1 MHLER
6 NTIRAL
12 FAVLVPWWLAWL
24 GTSSH
29 LGVKVW
35 GQEPTEVVERLQ
47 TARKLLAE
55 ELVSALAIGR
65 LRQQTLRDSKPVV
78 VEHDVQIFFDAPKFR
93 VHVIDISPETAAAA
107 DVGPG
112 RPQAARPAAEDLNR
126 FEQQPGNDDDEDEV
140 EAEHDLRNHENGEV
154 RAAAGFV
161 QAAGELRNTRRSS
174 NSQIFTERLVIFDGD
189 VVYSVVSSNGR
200 HRGKIF
206 FDFQQQH
213 VLRSTGYPYV
223 PPLQLWQAGIS
234 AQLDPQK
241 VQIQKLNQRGQI
253 LSEVNAAY
261 TTKYYFFDEFDYDL
275 RRVIFTVPKA
285 KLPFREI
292 SLRWGESHGVR
303 YVSRYASK
311 DRYLSDN
318 PNAPPV
324 DSRNIEIEF
333 SRFEADANIADE
345 VFTLR
350 SLNLPVNTPF
360 DDHRSNVGGQPKQ
373 LKWNGQTLVDVAE

>member
-1 MHLER
+1 MQQER
-6 NTIRAL
+6 NSFRAL
-12 FAVLVPWWLAWL
+12 FAVLAPCWLIWL
-24 GTSSH
+24 SASTDSGAKT
-29 LGVKVW
+29 W

-55 ELVSALAIGR
+55 ELVSALAVGR
-65 LRQQTLRDSKPVV
+65 LRQQTLKDSKAVV

-93 VHVIDISPETAAAA
+93 VHVLDISP
-107 DVGPG
+107 PH
-112 RPQAARPAAEDLNR
+112 
-126 FEQQPGNDDDEDEV
+126 
-140 EAEHDLRNHENGEV
+140 AEHDVRNQESLDD
-154 RAAAGFV
+154 AAEGRV
-161 QAAGELRNTRRSS
+161 GDVVGELRNTRRSS
-174 NSQIFTERLVIFDGD
+174 DSQIFTERLVIFDGD
-189 VVYSVVSSNGR
+189 VVYSIVSSNGR

-234 AQLDPQK
+234 SQLDPQK
-241 VQIQKLNQRGQI
+241 VQIQKLNQQGHI
-253 LSEVNAAY
+253 LSEINAAY
-261 TTKYYFFDEFDYDL
+261 TTKYYFFDEFEFDL

-292 SLRWGESHGVR
+292 SLSWGESQGVR

-333 SRFEADANIADE
+333 SRFEANANIADE

-350 SLNLPVNTPF
+350 SLNLPVDTPF

-373 LKWNGQTLVDVAE
+373 LKWNGQELVDASE